1 MKKILAFLIFCIVA
15 ATLSANDWIITVQGI
30 KEEKNGT
37 LLLAVYPGEEGYMD
51 RSKIIYKES
60 IPVSSDEIQFTVK
73 DLTPGE
79 YSFAILHDEDG
90 DNIMKTGVIMPK
102 EGFAFSGKKQ
112 PAGKPPKYKNAYV
125 TVDSEVVESSAQMK
139 YY

>member
-1 MKKILAFLIFCIVA
+1 MKKIQIFLIFCIVA
-15 ATLSANDWIITVQGI
+15 GTLSANDWIITIKGI
-30 KEEKNGT
+30 EYEKKGN
-37 LLLAVYPGEEGYMD
+37 LLLAVYLGEEGYMD

-90 DNIMKTGVIMPK
+90 DNKMKTGAIMPK

-125 TVDSEVVESSAQMK
+125 TLDSEVVESSAQMK